1 MTQCLKLDLSVNPH
15 RIKSFKYIFTE
26 QKTDQ
31 AQAMIPCA
39 NLISTFFPS
48 LAMPLTPV
56 FTLLLQLS
64 RTPMQ
69 LILSCRASF
78 TPAGLMPLALLA
90 CLLHKRHNFAAVQSH
105 YSIMSLCY

>member
-1 MTQCLKLDLSVNPH
+1 
-15 RIKSFKYIFTE
+15 
-26 QKTDQ
+26 
-31 AQAMIPCA
+31 MIPCA
-39 NLISTFFPS
+39 NLILTFFPS

-69 LILSCRASF
+69 PILSCRASL

-90 CLLHKRHNFAAVQSH
+90 CLLHKKSNFTAVQSH
-105 YSIMSLCY
+105 HITMSLCY